1 MALLAVPGP
10 FDLALTTERFRA
22 FGIDRANVW
31 HEGGLHR
38 AVGGREV
45 RIEAA
50 PGGVDVEPLDAETEP
65 VVRTLLGLAF
75 DLESFYAWAA
85 GDDVLG
91 PATRRLAGFRPVL
104 APDPF
109 EMLVGAITAQQ
120 VSLFAALAI
129 RNRLIE
135 RFGRQFGSVWEFP
148 KREEIARASEP
159 ELLALGFSGRKAE
172 YTVGLAR
179 SELDLH
185 DLAALP
191 DDEVK
196 ARLVAVRGLGEW
208 TAEWFLAR
216 HLARPNAWPW
226 GDLALRKAVADLY
239 GGLDVREARERF
251 HPFENLSAH
260 YLLLAHRLP

>member
-10 FDLALTTERFRA
+10 FAFDLSTERFRA

-38 AVGGREV
+38 VVGGREA

-50 PGGVDVEPLDAETEP
+50 LGGVDVEPLDGETEP
-65 VVRTLLGLAF
+65 VVRTLLGF
-75 DLESFYAWAA
+75 PFELEPFYEWAA
-85 GDDVLG
+85 DDAVLG
-91 PATRRLAGFRPVL
+91 PTVRRLAGFRPPL
-104 APDPF
+104 TPDPF
-109 EMLVGAITAQQ
+109 ELLVGAITAQQ
-120 VSLFAALAI
+120 VSLFSALAI

-135 RFGRQFGSVWEFP
+135 RYGRPVGEAWGFP
-148 KREEIARASEP
+148 AR
-159 ELLALGFSGRKAE
+159 ELLAAASVEELRSLGFSRRKAE
-172 YTVGLAR
+172 YVVGLAR
-179 SELDLH
+179 SELDL
-185 DLAALP
+185 DALSGLP

-196 ARLVAVRGLGEW
+196 ATIVALRGLGEW
-208 TAEWFLAR
+208 TADWFLAR
-216 HLARPNAWPW
+216 HLARPHAWPC

-260 YLLLAHRLP
+260 YLLLAQRVP